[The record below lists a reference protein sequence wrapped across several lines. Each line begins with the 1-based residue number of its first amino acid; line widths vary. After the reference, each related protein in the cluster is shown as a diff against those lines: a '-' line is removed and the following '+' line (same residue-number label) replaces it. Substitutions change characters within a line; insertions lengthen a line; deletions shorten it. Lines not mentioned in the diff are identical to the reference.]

1 MRERRSQYHGPVE
14 IFVGGEKRLVA
25 NASLAAYVDVVVIK
39 TIGATTFMD
48 GNTSWD
54 GYIVGASR
62 QSLLPL
68 FGERMLI
75 RFPDGREAGAIL
87 EGIDSGQLQGFGA
100 VPF

>member
-14 IFVGGEKRLVA
+14 IFVAGEKRLDA
-25 NASLAAYVDVVVIK
+25 NASLAAYVDVVEIK
-39 TIGATTFMD
+39 TFGATSFME

-68 FGERMLI
+68 FGERLVM
-75 RFPDGREAGAIL
+75 RFPSGNEAGVIL
-87 EGIDSGQLQGFGA
+87 KGIDSGQLLGFGV